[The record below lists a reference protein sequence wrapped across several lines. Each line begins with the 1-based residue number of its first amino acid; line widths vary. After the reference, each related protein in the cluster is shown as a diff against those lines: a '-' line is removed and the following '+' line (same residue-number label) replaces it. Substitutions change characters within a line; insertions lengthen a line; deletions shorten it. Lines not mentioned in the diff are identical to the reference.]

1 MTIRS
6 AVIREALERHL
17 DPGQVL
23 RIEETEDNT
32 FTIQVVHDDQQE
44 EAERKA
50 FEHIA
55 QIHDFSPDLFN
66 KTVYLGRSGPF
77 RIIGVN
83 PRAPKNPVVMT
94 HARTGHEYR
103 ASGDHMKVATI
114 IEE

>member
-6 AVIREALERHL
+6 EVIRETLERHL

-23 RIEETEDNT
+23 RIEETEGNT
-32 FTIQVVHDDQQE
+32 FTVQVVHDDQQE
-44 EAERKA
+44 KADRKA

-77 RIIGVN
+77 RIKGVN
-83 PRAPKNPVVMT
+83 PRAPKNPVRMVHEGTGTEYKASAAHMRT
-94 HARTGHEYR
+94 ARVVG
-103 ASGDHMKVATI
+103 S
-114 IEE
+114 